1 MSSAGWLSSVVN
13 QILICAKKKNTFS
26 NTNPFLF
33 FFESSCWKAHDWP
46 LEAAPEEVAQMFLKQ
61 CWLHRNDIFSQ
72 IRYLSTFLPAT
83 TFFQFYLLKREW
95 ICAGKRGRELSE
107 RMFELWKKYLKSMD
121 SPIVVC
127 LLSPLQA
134 LSQPPKLFA
143 IFVTFLR
150 RSVRNLEERNNG

>member
-13 QILICAKKKNTFS
+13 QILICAKKKKHILKETHMLKHKS
-26 NTNPFLF
+26 FLF

-83 TFFQFYLLKREW
+83 TFFQCYLLKTRVNMCWEEGQGIIW
-95 ICAGKRGRELSE
+95 THVWTVEKI
-107 RMFELWKKYLKSMD
+107 FEKHGQ
-121 SPIVVC
+121 PNRR
-127 LLSPLQA
+127 LSP
-134 LSQPPKLFA
+134 QPSASFEPAAKTVCNICNF
-143 IFVTFLR
+143 F
-150 RSVRNLEERNNG
+150 EEECS

>member
-83 TFFQFYLLKREW
+83 TFFQFYLLKTRVNMCWEEGQGIIW
-95 ICAGKRGRELSE
+95 THVWTVEKI
-107 RMFELWKKYLKSMD
+107 FEKHGQ
-121 SPIVVC
+121 PNRR
-127 LLSPLQA
+127 LSP
-134 LSQPPKLFA
+134 QPSASFEPAAKTVCNICNF
-143 IFVTFLR
+143 F
-150 RSVRNLEERNNG
+150 EEECS